1 MAIRFILLLTMLL
14 SFECS
19 EAQTARQILD
29 KTSAIVGRKGGAS
42 ASFSLNSGKYGKTT
56 GHIAIKGNRFYASTA
71 STKVWF
77 DGKTQWTYMASTNE
91 VNVSYPNEAQQ
102 MSMNPYKFI
111 TMYKNGYNMNATK
124 KNGNY
129 VVHLT
134 AQNQRRSVSEMY
146 ITIGNNYQP
155 KVVKMR
161 QGKTWTTINISNFR
175 AKNIP
180 NSTFYFHSK
189 EYPSA
194 EVIDLR

>member
-1 MAIRFILLLTMLL
+1 MVIRIVLLLTMFF
-14 SFECS
+14 SFGHS
-19 EAQTARQILD
+19 DAQTAQQILD

-56 GHIAIKGNRFYASTA
+56 GQIAIKGNRFYASTA

-111 TMYKNGYNMNATK
+111 TIYKNGYNMSATK
-124 KNGNY
+124 KAGNY

-134 AQNQRRSVSEMY
+134 AQNKNRSIQELY

-155 KVVKMR
+155 RLVKMR
-161 QGKTWTTINISNFR
+161 QGKTWTTISISNFR

-180 NSTFYFHSK
+180 NSTFHFNSK